1 MRLTCPV
8 GHNGLPF
15 ILGETG
21 GRLPTR
27 GLTPV
32 DIPRSVFRTSACF
45 LS

>member
-21 GRLPTR
+21 GPLPTR